1 MNSAPGQ
8 QRQAE
13 TGPWAVKPARGR
25 ERNTIRRHLQW
36 DLSIYTLGSLH
47 KREADLETS
56 KTTYDHTQKKKEEEE
71 EDRLRLASS
80 HTQQSIRKD
89 TPRGTESLPN
99 TLFRARLDMHL
110 CISESSSW
118 TPKTL
123 CHKSMLFQI

>member
-56 KTTYDHTQKKKEEEE
+56 KTTYDHTQKKK
-71 EDRLRLASS
+71 LYVKMLYYS
-80 HTQQSIRKD
+80 KY
-89 TPRGTESLPN
+89 PRFLNSTVK
-99 TLFRARLDMHL
+99 
-110 CISESSSW
+110 
-118 TPKTL
+118 KTTGN
-123 CHKSMLFQI
+123 